1 MAILRVLLFVFLL
14 TDIVWSGER
23 FAIPYFPERDLTHKE
38 TLIKAG
44 DIDLHVNISP
54 RPIMPLSNEYLYVR
68 FMKKGEPI
76 NPEKV
81 TIKFN
86 MKMDMGNFVYMA
98 NVKNGSVM
106 QQFVVPKCIFLDKR
120 WYVKIEFVYKGTC
133 YQEVFLF
140 DVKN

>member
-1 MAILRVLLFVFLL
+1 MTILRVLFFVFLL
-14 TDIVWSGER
+14 SDIVSGGER
-23 FAIPYFPERDLTHKE
+23 FPIPYFPERDLTHQE
-38 TLIKAG
+38 TVIKAG
-44 DIDLHVNISP
+44 EIDLHVNISP
-54 RPIMPLSNEYLYVR
+54 RPIMPLSNEYLCVR
-68 FMKKGEPI
+68 FTKKGEPI

-98 NVKNGSVM
+98 NVKNGVLV
-106 QQFVVPKCIFLDKR
+106 QKFVVPKCIFLDKR

-133 YQEVFLF
+133 YQEVFLY